1 LAILCHIVDFDKITL
16 DFSLYT
22 FYILELLPHLLKL
35 PTPHQ
40 AEREEEGFLE
50 AVEYYVVELPMK
62 MKIEK

>member
-1 LAILCHIVDFDKITL
+1 L
-16 DFSLYT
+16 LYT